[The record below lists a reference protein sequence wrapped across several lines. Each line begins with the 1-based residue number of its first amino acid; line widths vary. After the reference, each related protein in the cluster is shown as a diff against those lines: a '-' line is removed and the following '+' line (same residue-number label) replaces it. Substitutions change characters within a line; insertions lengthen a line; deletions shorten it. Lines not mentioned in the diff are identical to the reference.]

1 MTGRSLARLTD
12 VDHGGAWKQL
22 TVERMTLQAQYDGAS
37 NLYWRLVRRR
47 QVKRDWNKIT
57 GCESRS
63 EEVGHGPE
71 ARLGSRICHSRDGS
85 MCDYGA
91 ATSEGLIVR
100 SIHRYCQFHPRWFK
114 KRALRHC
121 PLVNM
126 WWASFGRT
134 SARRS
139 TFSRCSWPPRRCLR
153 RRRRGVTAGCPRMRR
168 LEMALVRMRHPSPR
182 LGWVSIDAMRRFV
195 WHGAMR
201 RSVWYGVFCSTLCI
215 DGVFGCSNR
224 EQCKC
229 LFAIWA

>member
-1 MTGRSLARLTD
+1 MTGRSLVRLTD

-57 GCESRS
+57 GCESCS

-91 ATSEGLIVR
+91 ATPEGLIVR
-100 SIHRYCQFHPRWFK
+100 SIHRYCQFHPRGFK
-114 KRALRHC
+114 KWALRHC

-134 SARRS
+134 SAGRS

-153 RRRRGVTAGCPRMRR
+153 RRRRGVTAGCPHMRR
-168 LEMALVRMRHPSPR
+168 LEMALVRMRHPQRHTPQFCGVCRCASSR
-182 LGWVSIDAMRRFV
+182 L
-195 WHGAMR
+195 
-201 RSVWYGVFCSTLCI
+201 
-215 DGVFGCSNR
+215 
-224 EQCKC
+224 QC
-229 LFAIWA
+229 LFRGDRFTVLWDVPLCFLPLAMFIQRR